1 MCGRFDQNDIARRY
15 VAAFGWADA
24 VYDSEARPTFNAA
37 PGTYRPVLHLV
48 DGKLHVD
55 DLFWGYRASW
65 AADKLPVSVNAR
77 IEKITNNYWRR
88 LLKSGRAVVPASGWY
103 EWTGAKGKRQPWHIH
118 RKDREP
124 LFMLALASFSP
135 LRDDNPENRAESGF
149 VLVTADAEGGMVDV
163 HDRRPVVL
171 NAADAA
177 TWLDPDLPR
186 EQAEMLARQMALG
199 PDAFEWYPVSTEV
212 NYAGRDGAHL
222 AEPVAEPMAEA
233 LPEQGKP

>member
-1 MCGRFDQNDIARRY
+1 MCGRFDQNDTARHY

-48 DGKLHVD
+48 DGELHCD
-55 DLFWGYRASW
+55 DLHWGYRASW
-65 AADKLPVSVNAR
+65 AAEKLPVAVNAR
-77 IEKITNNYWRR
+77 IEKLANNYWGR
-88 LLKSGRAVVPASGWY
+88 LLKNGRAIVPADGWY

-124 LFMLALASFSP
+124 LFMLALANFGP
-135 LRDDNPENRAESGF
+135 FKEHKAESGF
-149 VLVTADAEGGMVDV
+149 VLVTADAEGGLVDV

-177 TWLDPDLPR
+177 TWLDPELPR
-186 EQAEMLARQMALG
+186 DQAETLARQMALG
-199 PDAFEWYPVSTEV
+199 PDAFEWYRVSTEV

-222 AEPVAEPMAEA
+222 AEPLAEPLAGDEDEDRA
-233 LPEQGKP
+233 